1 MEPRS
6 KLRSAGFTAQVA
18 STVLVHLSWFL
29 GSLILMDVG
38 SSLGWWEQHS
48 HGVGHLDRM
57 SYLLT
62 GDRGHGTSTL
72 WTSTSPHQIIRPPC
86 QGCCKDSEA
95 IKLKRTTQSIY
106 CQVNLMTRLSSKIKK
121 HEMILLL
128 LPIACWSLTAVSW
141 LPVHPGKSF
150 LPQFLRYLCSLFAIF
165 FPFSVHLLLSF

>member
-18 STVLVHLSWFL
+18 STVFVHLSWFP

-48 HGVGHLDRM
+48 HGVGHLDPM

-62 GDRGHGTSTL
+62 GDQEHGTSTL
-72 WTSTSPHQIIRPPC
+72 WTSASPHQIIRPPR

-95 IKLKRTTQSIY
+95 IRVKRITQSIY
-106 CQVNLMTRLSSKIKK
+106 FWWQDCHQISKSMKWFCCFF
-121 HEMILLL
+121 
-128 LPIACWSLTAVSW
+128 P
-141 LPVHPGKSF
+141 LPVDHSLLFPGFLSTLGSQF
-150 LPQFLRYLCSLFAIF
+150 LPQFLKYLCSLFVIF
-165 FPFSVHLLLSF
+165 FPFSFHLLLSF